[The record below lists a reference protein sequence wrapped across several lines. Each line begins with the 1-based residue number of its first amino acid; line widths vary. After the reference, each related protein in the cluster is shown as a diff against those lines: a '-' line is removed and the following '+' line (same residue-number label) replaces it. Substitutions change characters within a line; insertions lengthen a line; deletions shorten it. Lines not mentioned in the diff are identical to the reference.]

1 MNSAFS
7 KLAASAAVLGIILT
21 ARGGDDPDQADFP
34 LIISQPTDQGI
45 PIGSNATFTVQATNG
60 DLAYQWLR
68 NGVAIDSETNSSLTL
83 LAVGTDDA
91 ALYSCGVS
99 SGPQTIPTRSASLS
113 VITPADSGGQVI
125 IYSYPARGGGSQGTC
140 PGSYAGYANYTKTVA
155 QGWGW
160 APSTNTTTIFTASD
174 GSGRTDTKITY
185 MGRSFDSGCNQTT
198 VTIPNP
204 PFSPSYRFT
213 IYFPNN
219 VPTTN
224 YPIILTGFNP

>member
-83 LAVGTDDA
+83 LAIGTDDA

-125 IYSYPARGGGSQGTC
+125 IYTYPARGGGSQGTC

-160 APSTNTTTIFTASD
+160 APSTNTTIHTAFD
-174 GSGRTDTKITY
+174 TNRADTKIVYT
-185 MGRSFDSGCNQTT
+185 GKLGDSACGAAS

-204 PFSPSYRFT
+204 PASSKYRFT
-213 IYFPNN
+213 VYFPNH
-219 VPTTN
+219 VPTN
-224 YPIILTGFNP
+224 SYPIVLGGFDP

>member
-21 ARGGDDPDQADFP
+21 ARGDDDPDQAGFP

-45 PIGSNATFTVQATNG
+45 PVGSNATFTVQATNG

-113 VITPADSGGQVI
+113 VITPADNGGQVI
-125 IYSYPARGGGSQGTC
+125 IYSYPARGGGSHGSC
-140 PGSYAGYANYTKTVA
+140 PGSYVGYANYTKTVA

-160 APSTNTTTIFTASD
+160 APSTNTTIHTASD
-174 GSGRTDTKITY
+174 TNRADTKIVYT
-185 MGRSFDSGCNQTT
+185 GKLGDCACGAAR
-198 VTIPNP
+198 VTIPN
-204 PFSPSYRFT
+204 RG
-213 IYFPNN
+213 
-219 VPTTN
+219 
-224 YPIILTGFNP
+224 GFVSAGQ